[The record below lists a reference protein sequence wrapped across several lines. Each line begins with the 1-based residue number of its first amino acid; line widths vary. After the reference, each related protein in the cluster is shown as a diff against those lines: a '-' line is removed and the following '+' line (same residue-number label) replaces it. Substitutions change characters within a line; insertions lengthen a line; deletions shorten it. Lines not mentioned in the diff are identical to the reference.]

1 MPLRTLQRGKDKPR
15 LTTDQKRAARRVSE
29 LSKIYWHQYPHGLP
43 HNGLG
48 VKYAKYICRTM
59 AFLPDDGRKKWL
71 DQHAPWM
78 DATTR
83 DYVLSL
89 GPYWYSL
96 KSLGQHLELYDE
108 DREKLKAWSVGAID
122 VTEKERRMINKE
134 KNRNAQERRR
144 RKNGAKPQA
153 QSERRA
159 KPWIEAG
166 ISRATYYRRK
176 NRETISSRP
185 SLSIS
190 RSDEAVS
197 PFKPQVAATLPAVPS
212 EPHTPAVAGSN
223 IIQLFPRTK
232 HPPQCSCARDDVP
245 PLRLAA

>member
-89 GPYWYSL
+89 GPYL
-96 KSLGQHLELYDE
+96 VLAEVARAAPRTIRRGP
-108 DREKLKAWSVGAID
+108 RKAESVERWSN
-122 VTEKERRMINKE
+122 RR
-134 KNRNAQERRR
+134 
-144 RKNGAKPQA
+144 
-153 QSERRA
+153 
-159 KPWIEAG
+159 
-166 ISRATYYRRK
+166 
-176 NRETISSRP
+176 NREGKT
-185 SLSIS
+185 
-190 RSDEAVS
+190 DDQQGKE
-197 PFKPQVAATLPAVPS
+197 
-212 EPHTPAVAGSN
+212 
-223 IIQLFPRTK
+223 
-232 HPPQCSCARDDVP
+232 PQCSRAPPPQERCEATGTIGKARQAVDRGGHIPSHLLP
-245 PLRLAA
+245 PKELRDHLQRALSFY